1 MAAETTFGILFH
13 TLKSKTR
20 KDGKVPIYMR
30 LTIEGKRTEY
40 ALKRFI
46 EPKRWNPEAGK
57 ARGTNDESQEI
68 NSYIHSLINRVHKA
82 QKELIDEGVTVDGP
96 SIIRKITDKYKK
108 EMSLLETFE
117 WHNRLLKERVGV
129 DYAPA
134 TYTRFETTLQHVKD
148 FLKHEYDKTDIPLN
162 RLNLAFAYDL
172 EKYFKVTRSCNHN
185 STMKYIKNLKRIIHF
200 AMERDWLQNDP
211 FRQFKANIEEVKRDY
226 LTEEE
231 LSTLKN
237 KDVKVERYRL
247 VRDIFLFSCW
257 TGLAYIDVVNLTRD
271 KIEKGIDSK
280 LWIIFNRQKT
290 NTTARIPLLPMALEI
305 MEKYSG
311 HPLVVN
317 TDRVLPIYSNQKM
330 NSYLKD
336 LAAICEVDKNLTF
349 HLARHTFAT
358 TMLKNGA
365 SIESVSAMLGQKN
378 IRTTQIY
385 AKIVAQKI
393 SEDMATVEAKLSSKQ
408 SNNSKTG

>member
-1 MAAETTFGILFH
+1 
-13 TLKSKTR
+13 
-20 KDGKVPIYMR
+20 
-30 LTIEGKRTEY
+30 
-40 ALKRFI
+40 
-46 EPKRWNPEAGK
+46 
-57 ARGTNDESQEI
+57 
-68 NSYIHSLINRVHKA
+68 
-82 QKELIDEGVTVDGP
+82 
-96 SIIRKITDKYKK
+96 
-108 EMSLLETFE
+108 
-117 WHNRLLKERVGV
+117 
-129 DYAPA
+129 
-134 TYTRFETTLQHVKD
+134 
-148 FLKHEYDKTDIPLN
+148 
-162 RLNLAFAYDL
+162 
-172 EKYFKVTRSCNHN
+172 
-185 STMKYIKNLKRIIHF
+185 
-200 AMERDWLQNDP
+200 MERDWLQNDP